1 MERSY
6 FVKFKKQRCG
16 EYGAF
21 VDDLELLTLALKDQ
35 IRDDVEL
42 ILEPGY
48 VIPTT
53 LTHCYNAILSAT
65 DTKIYHDC
73 GEHGCGIV
81 VEDEYAKR

>member
-21 VDDLELLTLALKDQ
+21 VNDLELLTLALKCE
-35 IRDDVEL
+35 IKEDVEL
-42 ILEPGY
+42 VLEPGY

-53 LTHCYNAILSAT
+53 LTHCYKAILSAT
-65 DTKIYHDC
+65 DTKIYNDC
-73 GEHGCGIV
+73 GERGCGIV
-81 VEDEYAKR
+81 SEEDFQ